1 MESTDDN
8 MQKMNKKYVLRILIL
23 SSLLVWML
31 NSLSITFVNAAS
43 EVDLYYDDGEAEM
56 GYYWETAAAG
66 MFLVRFTPT
75 ISGQLVECSFFIHS
89 NPATVMVSVFDLED
103 NEIEPLSV
111 TPTSTGWFHV
121 DLSTYGMT
129 VSTDVDFYVA
139 IMTTVDGVPSLG
151 ADMSD
156 PDGRSWIYYG
166 ESEELV
172 QYMEG
177 DFMIRAMIRTSVY
190 LTVDSPYG
198 TPGGEDWYD
207 PDTSAYATLDTDIVD
222 HGNGTRRVFTHWS
235 GDASGT
241 NYAQS
246 DPITMDENKTA
257 IANWK
262 TQYYLTIS
270 TDSGT
275 VTPVSGWYDA
285 GSSVQIGASAPSDVV
300 DGERYDWLGWTGTGS
315 GSYSGTNNPATITMN
330 GPVTET
336 ATWGHEY
343 RLIMDTNV
351 GTTDPS
357 AGENWYEAGS
367 TVQIS
372 ATAPTPTSD
381 EQYTWLGWTGTGS
394 GSYSGTNNPA
404 SITMNGPITQ
414 TAAWKQEYY
423 LTVTSSYGSPTPESS
438 WVEAGESITASV
450 TSPVD
455 GPSST
460 TRYSCSGWTGTG
472 SVSTSGTTTSTIFT
486 MNEPSSI
493 TWNWNTQYYL
503 TMNTNFGTVT
513 PSIDWYDTGSTVQI
527 SATAPTPTSD
537 EQYTWLGW
545 TGTGSGSY
553 SGTNNPASITMNGPI
568 TQTAA
573 WKQKFPVDIQITLS
587 SEKITVG
594 ESIKVSGYI
603 APAHEASVTLT
614 YKRPDGQMSNKTVT
628 SSPDGTFSHTYTLN
642 AEGLW
647 SVIASWPGDAD
658 YCGDT
663 SETEEIRV
671 EAKESIWTMLE
682 VIIGAVALV
691 VSVIIVGAAWLNSRR
706 KRDQIKELI
715 DQIDDAFF
723 TFKRNSRRCEAELY
737 RLKDIVLEQY
747 KNGTINEANYTIL
760 NERID
765 DYLSKLTQP

>member
-1 MESTDDN
+1 

-31 NSLSITFVNAAS
+31 SSLSITFVNAAS
-43 EVDLYYDDGEAEM
+43 DVELYYDDGEAETA
-56 GYYWETAAAG
+56 WRWTTAAAG
-66 MFLVRFTPT
+66 IFSVEFTPT
-75 ISGQLVECSFFIHS
+75 ISGQLVECSFYVYS
-89 NPATVMVSVFDLED
+89 DPATFMVAVFDLEG
-103 NEIEPLSV
+103 NEIEPFSV

-121 DLSTYGMT
+121 DLSTYGMK
-129 VSTDVDFYVA
+129 VSPDRDFFVSM
-139 IMTTVDGVPSLG
+139 IPVVDGAPYLG
-151 ADMSD
+151 ADTSD
-156 PDGRSWIYYG
+156 PDGRSWDYYS
-166 ESEELV
+166 ESEELE

-177 DFMIRAMIRTSVY
+177 DYMIRAVIRTSVY

-198 TPGGEDWYD
+198 TPGGEGWYD
-207 PDTSAYATLDTDIVD
+207 PDTNAYATLDADIVD

-241 NYAQS
+241 DYSQS

-257 IANWK
+257 IANWE

-275 VTPVSGWYDA
+275 VTPASGWYDA
-285 GSSVQIGASAPSDVV
+285 GSSVQISASVPSDIV
-300 DGERYDWLGWTGTGS
+300 DGERYVWLGWTGTGS
-315 GSYSGTNNPATITMN
+315 GSYSGTDKPATITMN

-336 ATWGHEY
+336 ATWGLEY
-343 RLIMDTNV
+343 RLIMVTNV

-357 AGENWYEAGS
+357 AEENWYEAGA

-372 ATAPTPTSD
+372 ATAPTAISG
-381 EQYTWLGWTGTGS
+381 EQYTWRGWSGTGS
-394 GSYSGTNNPA
+394 GSYSGTDRAA

-414 TAAWKQEYY
+414 TAEWKQEYY
-423 LTVTSSYGSPTPESS
+423 LTIISSYGSPTPESG
-438 WVEAGESITASV
+438 WVEAGESIIASV
-450 TSPVD
+450 TSPVS
-455 GPSST
+455 GQSSS

-472 SVSTSGTTTSTIFT
+472 SVSTSGTTTSTTFT

-503 TMNTNFGTVT
+503 TMNTNFGTIT
-513 PSIDWYDTGSTVQI
+513 PSNDWYDEGATVQI
-527 SATAPTPTSD
+527 SATAPTPTSN
-537 EQYTWLGW
+537 EQYIWVGW

-553 SGTNNPASITMNGPI
+553 SGTDKPASITMNGPI
-568 TQTAA
+568 TQTAE
-573 WKQKFPVDIQITLS
+573 WEQKFPSAIQITLS
-587 SEKITVG
+587 SEKVTLDDAIT
-594 ESIKVSGYI
+594 VSGYVT
-603 APAHEASVTLT
+603 PAHQVTVTLT
-614 YKRPDGQMSNKTVT
+614 YKRPDGSSCNRTVT
-628 SSPDGTFSHTYTLN
+628 TSPADGTFTHTYTLN

-647 SVIASWPGDAD
+647 SVTASWPGDAD
-658 YCGDT
+658 YYGDT
-663 SETEEIRV
+663 SETEDIRV
-671 EAKESIWTMLE
+671 EAKESIWAMLE

-691 VSVIIVGAAWLNSRR
+691 VTVIIVGAAWFNSRR

-737 RLKDIVLEQY
+737 RLKDIILEQY

-760 NERID
+760 NERVD
-765 DYLSKLTQP
+765 DYLNKLSQP